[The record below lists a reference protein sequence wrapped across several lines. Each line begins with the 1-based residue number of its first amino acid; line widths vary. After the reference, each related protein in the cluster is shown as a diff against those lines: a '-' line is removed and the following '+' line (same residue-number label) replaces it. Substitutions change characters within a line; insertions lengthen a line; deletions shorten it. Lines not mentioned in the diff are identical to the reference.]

1 MESLSRDQL
10 LARLRTMVNSPQ
22 GTLINSADSSTEL
35 LKQAMEMLHSNRP
48 YYHWVGLYGLIGE
61 KLYLGPYCGPP
72 TDHVE
77 IPVGRGVCGT
87 AVKEQI
93 NQRIDDV
100 RTLDNY
106 LACNLE
112 TKSELV
118 VLIWNQNRTQILGQ
132 IDVDGSA
139 FSAFSPEEE
148 AFIEAFAQIL
158 SPIFACWLEFQAKA
172 RGMEPQI
179 IGSTKVETQH
189 SATQKVRP

>member
-1 MESLSRDQL
+1 MEPLTCDSLLD
-10 LARLRTMVNSPQ
+10 RLTNLVNTPEQTLEPSPE
-22 GTLINSADSSTEL
+22 TATKILE
-35 LKQAMEMLHSNRP
+35 QAMELLQAHRP

-87 AVKEQI
+87 AVKEQA

-100 RTLDNY
+100 RILDNY

-118 VLIWNQNRTQILGQ
+118 VLIWNENHTEILGQ
-132 IDVDGSA
+132 IDIDGSA
-139 FSAFSPEEE
+139 VGAFSPEEE
-148 AFIEAFAQIL
+148 SFINKVSQIL
-158 SPIFACWLEFQAKA
+158 APSFALWLASHKKTLESKSQLKAPTRHRSLDAGSPKDL
-172 RGMEPQI
+172 P
-179 IGSTKVETQH
+179 
-189 SATQKVRP
+189 